1 MLAPT
6 LPTPPEHSS
15 DRQIS
20 PREVSIWKL
29 VSVAALIVFTLAS
42 VSYVRAL
49 ATPGYASWND
59 KTSSWIRDHGGGPAL
74 DAYENWRYASP
85 PPDTSPDPSQFV
97 SAAAIPG
104 GTVTSLAA
112 LPVLPTVAG
121 SPTPTWT
128 PGRVGA
134 DGAPVA
140 YISHFQPDPAHRSAV
155 AGVAIVSGTAT
166 IAHLVDGTSQPR
178 ADDNTAASVP
188 AAEVP
193 NLVAAFNSGWKMNDL
208 AGGYFSN
215 GVALKALKNG
225 EASAEVDDTGHLS
238 VLDWTGGAVVDPH
251 IVSVRQNLP
260 LIVDHGSIAA
270 GLHSNDDSRWGSAKN
285 QLQYTERS
293 ALGTT
298 ANGDLVYI
306 AASKVDLPTL
316 AQALVDAGAVTGME
330 LDIHGGLT
338 EFNSWAVDP
347 TGTLTPTAIVPTVQ
361 NRPDRYLAADQRDFF
376 YLTLATPTPTQ
387 QWAAADTTGA
397 EPATFTAA
405 SISGAK

>member
-6 LPTPPEHSS
+6 LPTPPEHST

-29 VSVAALIVFTLAS
+29 LAVTGLILLSLAT

-49 ATPGYASWND
+49 TVPGYASWND
-59 KTSSWIRDHGGGPAL
+59 KTSSWIRDHGGGPVL
-74 DAYENWRYASP
+74 NAYENWRYASP
-85 PPDTSPDPSQFV
+85 PPDTPPDTSQFV

-104 GTVTSLAA
+104 GAPTSFAA

-121 SPTPTWT
+121 SPAPTWT
-128 PGRVGA
+128 PGRAGA
-134 DGAPVA
+134 DGASVA
-140 YISHFQPDPAHRSAV
+140 YMSHFQPDPAHRSAV

-178 ADDNTAASVP
+178 ADDNAAASVP

-215 GVALKALKNG
+215 GVTKKGLKNG
-225 EASAEVDDTGHLS
+225 EASAVVDDRGHLS

-270 GLHSNDDSRWGSAKN
+270 GLHSNHNGRWGSA
-285 QLQYTERS
+285 
-293 ALGTT
+293 
-298 ANGDLVYI
+298 
-306 AASKVDLPTL
+306 
-316 AQALVDAGAVTGME
+316 
-330 LDIHGGLT
+330 
-338 EFNSWAVDP
+338 
-347 TGTLTPTAIVPTVQ
+347 
-361 NRPDRYLAADQRDFF
+361 
-376 YLTLATPTPTQ
+376 
-387 QWAAADTTGA
+387 
-397 EPATFTAA
+397 
-405 SISGAK
+405 